1 MRTAY
6 KVWSGI
12 AAGVFCLVAI
22 GDLSNGSDTTTAAP
36 AAVSAPAAPTYV
48 APAAAAPVQ
57 APVAAP
63 VEVPAGDTVT
73 VTDVVDGESFVA
85 GGQRIRI
92 LGIDACDPSTYGGR
106 QATSTAETFLEGQ
119 QVTLR
124 TEPGV
129 DEDRNGRLLRYVDTS
144 AGDYGTLAVTYD
156 HTEVDDAS
164 RADASYL
171 DELRSAD
178 PNGRTCAAPPSSSSS
193 SSSEDDDHVYVP
205 LPRRGDDGLP
215 DGALTGGYCAKKW
228 WC

>member
-1 MRTAY
+1 VRTAY

-22 GDLSNGSDTTTAAP
+22 GDLSDNGTSTTATP

-48 APAAAAPVQ
+48 APAAAAPV
-57 APVAAP
+57 APPVAAP
-63 VEVPAGDTVT
+63 EPAQDTVT
-73 VTDVVDGESFVA
+73 VTDVVDGETFVA
-85 GGQRIRI
+85 DGKRIRI
-92 LGIDACDPSTYGGR
+92 LGIDACDASTYGGR

-119 QVTLR
+119 QVALR

-129 DEDRNGRLLRYVDTS
+129 EKDKNGRLLRYVDTS
-144 AGDYGTLAVTYD
+144 GGDYGTLAVTYD
-156 HTEVDDAS
+156 HTQADGAS
-164 RADASYL
+164 KADPTYL

-178 PNGRTCAAPPSSSSS
+178 PNGRTCSAPETSSSSS
-193 SSSEDDDHVYVP
+193 SSDDGDVYVP
-205 LPRRGDDGLP
+205 LPRRGDNGLP

>member
-22 GDLSNGSDTTTAAP
+22 GDLSNDGRTGTTAAP
-36 AAVSAPAAPTYV
+36 AAVSAP
-48 APAAAAPVQ
+48 
-57 APVAAP
+57 VAAP
-63 VEVPAGDTVT
+63 APPTAVAPVTVPAPEPAADTVT

-92 LGIDACDPSTYGGR
+92 LGIDACDASTYGGR

-129 DEDRNGRLLRYVDTS
+129 EKDRNGRLLRYVDTGS
-144 AGDYGTLAVTYD
+144 GDYGTLAVTYD
-156 HTEVDDAS
+156 HTETDDAS
-164 RADASYL
+164 RADPTYL

-178 PNGRTCAAPPSSSSS
+178 PNGRTCSAPETTSSTS
-193 SSSEDDDHVYVP
+193 DDDVDVDVD
-205 LPRRGDDGLP
+205 LPRRGDNGLP

>member
-22 GDLSNGSDTTTAAP
+22 SDLSDGGTSTAASP
-36 AAVSAPAAPTYV
+36 AAVSAPAAPTYA
-48 APAAAAPVQ
+48 APAVV

-63 VEVPAGDTVT
+63 EPAGDTVT

-85 GGQRIRI
+85 DGRRYRV
-92 LGIDACDPSTYGGR
+92 LGIDACEASTYGGR
-106 QATSTAETFLEGQ
+106 QAKATAETFLEGQ

-124 TEPGV
+124 ADPGV
-129 DEDRNGRLLRYVDTS
+129 EKDQNGRLLRYVDLS
-144 AGDYGTLAVTYD
+144 SGDYGTLAVGYD
-156 HTEVDDAS
+156 HTEADDAS
-164 RADASYL
+164 KADPTYL
-171 DELRSAD
+171 GELRSAD
-178 PNGRTCAAPPSSSSS
+178 PNGRTCSAPETTSSSSS
-193 SSSEDDDHVYVP
+193 SDDDDVYVP
-205 LPRRGDDGLP
+205 LPRRGDNGLP

>member
-22 GDLSNGSDTTTAAP
+22 GDLSNDGRTTTTTGTTAAP
-36 AAVSAPAAPTYV
+36 AAVSAPAPAV
-48 APAAAAPVQ
+48 APPV

-63 VEVPAGDTVT
+63 EPTGDTVM
-73 VTDVVDGESFVA
+73 VTDVIDGESFVA
-85 GGQRIRI
+85 DGQRIRI
-92 LGIDACDPSTYGGR
+92 LGIDACDASTYGGR
-106 QATSTAETFLEGQ
+106 QATTTAETFLEGQ

-129 DEDRNGRLLRYVDTS
+129 EKDRNGRLLRYVDTS
-144 AGDYGTLAVTYD
+144 SGDYGTLAVTYD
-156 HTEVDDAS
+156 HTEADDAS
-164 RADASYL
+164 QAAPTYL

-178 PNGRTCAAPPSSSSS
+178 PNGRTCSAPETSSPSSSSD
-193 SSSEDDDHVYVP
+193 DDDHVYVP
-205 LPRRGDDGLP
+205 LPRRGDNGLP

>member
-22 GDLSNGSDTTTAAP
+22 GDLSNVSSTTTTAP

-48 APAAAAPVQ
+48 APAAAAPV
-57 APVAAP
+57 AAP
-63 VEVPAGDTVT
+63 EPTGDTVT
-73 VTDVVDGESFVA
+73 VTDVVDGETVVA

-106 QATSTAETFLEGQ
+106 QATSTAETYLEGQ

-129 DEDRNGRLLRYVDTS
+129 EQDRNGRLLRYVETG

-156 HTEVDDAS
+156 HTRVDDAS

-178 PNGRTCAAPPSSSSS
+178 PNGRTCSAPETSSPSTSD
-193 SSSEDDDHVYVP
+193 DDDHVSVP
-205 LPRRGDDGLP
+205 LPRRGDNGLP

>member
-22 GDLSNGSDTTTAAP
+22 SDLSDGGTSTTAAP
-36 AAVSAPAAPTYV
+36 AAVSAPAAPRYV
-48 APAAAAPVQ
+48 APAAAAPV
-57 APVAAP
+57 AAP
-63 VEVPAGDTVT
+63 EPTGDTVT
-73 VTDVVDGESFVA
+73 VTDVVDGETFVA

-92 LGIDACDPSTYGGR
+92 LGIDACDASTYGGR
-106 QATSTAETFLEGQ
+106 QATSTAETYLEGQ

-129 DEDRNGRLLRYVDTS
+129 EKDRNGRLLRYVDTS

-156 HTEVDDAS
+156 HTQADGAS
-164 RADASYL
+164 KADPTYL

-178 PNGRTCAAPPSSSSS
+178 PNGRTCSAPETSSPSSSSD
-193 SSSEDDDHVYVP
+193 DDDHVYVP
-205 LPRRGDDGLP
+205 LPRRGDNGLP